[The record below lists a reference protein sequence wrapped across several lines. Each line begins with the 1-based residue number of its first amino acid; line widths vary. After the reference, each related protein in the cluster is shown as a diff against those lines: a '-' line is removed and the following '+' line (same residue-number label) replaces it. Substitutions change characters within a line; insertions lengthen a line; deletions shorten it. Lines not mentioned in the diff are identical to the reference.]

1 MRIAECSP
9 VFLPSIGGT
18 ELATLG
24 ISKGLKELGQD
35 VHVSTHN
42 VLNRESNNLGI
53 HLNYSAELRRHE
65 KVEGIE
71 VTRFPISVINSPS
84 TVVSV
89 PLSISLLCYPPDLI
103 HIQGLFD
110 LPNLLCIALAGK
122 LAHTPV
128 VVTTHAIFET
138 YEKFNKHRLSVLF
151 NVFMRVLN
159 MVVLKF
165 IVLSNLERDL
175 LAKSGVR
182 PSKVVVIPNGI
193 KAVENEKDDYKS
205 IHQDAVGGGDYILCL
220 CRFARY
226 KNLELLVRAFRTI
239 GTSTKLVIAG
249 RVSDDAYFLELKKI
263 AAADDRIVILR
274 DIPEEVKRRLYLGCM
289 FFVLPSAAET
299 SPLSIIEA
307 MTMAKPVIACNAGA
321 ISELVL
327 HGENGLLFNPSDSV
341 NLRHMME
348 YLLEDA
354 VPRETMGRKSLEMVQ
369 DRTWE
374 RVSQMTLR
382 VFREIEG
389 QSLTKGGYSM
399 RFRGLGCGVR
409 KLGGYPEME

>member
-1 MRIAECSP
+1 
-9 VFLPSIGGT
+9 
-18 ELATLG
+18 
-24 ISKGLKELGQD
+24 
-35 VHVSTHN
+35 
-42 VLNRESNNLGI
+42 
-53 HLNYSAELRRHE
+53 
-65 KVEGIE
+65 
-71 VTRFPISVINSPS
+71 
-84 TVVSV
+84 
-89 PLSISLLCYPPDLI
+89 
-103 HIQGLFD
+103 
-110 LPNLLCIALAGK
+110 
-122 LAHTPV
+122 
-128 VVTTHAIFET
+128 
-138 YEKFNKHRLSVLF
+138 
-151 NVFMRVLN
+151 